1 MLCTSDADG
10 GISSLRTEVWVFVPL
25 TWSTV
30 PDFYYSNHTHKLVAH
45 DLFRD
50 DVLLRLPVRGMKSLF
65 YLVCGCSTCDSHG
78 EGKHVRRQC
87 LRANS
92 GTRQSTNRSLREK
105 ISRSEVM
112 PVLP

>member
-50 DVLLRLPVRGMKSLF
+50 DVLLRLPVPVKG
-65 YLVCGCSTCDSHG
+65 G
-78 EGKHVRRQC
+78 GKDLKPEAH
-87 LRANS
+87 LGAAS
-92 GTRQSTNRSLREK
+92 GPRHL
-105 ISRSEVM
+105 
-112 PVLP
+112 